1 MQLKTATQQDIS
13 SFARDLFNNKRSD
26 FSTFEEAA
34 QFSVQHI
41 YENFLDDAGQ
51 PMFALVRVFRA
62 CLPSELPPEQDSPPS
77 DDPQWLALFGTAGD
91 EPAWNDRL
99 QSVGH
104 RIIPAGAF
112 STPMLKASFEAL
124 GFASLTET
132 EFVRNV
138 GSLASYTKYF
148 HVEKAEGSPY
158 IVAQDNF
165 VKPYGIQSVVGI
177 GSPFASGAF
186 YMCLG
191 FSKKTIT
198 DDEANRFSQL
208 SPFISTLLAN
218 YNSKKLWND
227 PKA

>member
-13 SFARDLFNNKRSD
+13 SFARALFHKKRND

-34 QFSVQHI
+34 QFSVKHI
-41 YENFLDDAGQ
+41 YESFLDDVGE

-62 CLPSELPPEQDSPPS
+62 CTPSELPPEQDSPPS
-77 DDPQWLALFGTAGD
+77 DDPKWLALFGTVGT

-99 QSVGH
+99 QSIGH

-124 GFASLTET
+124 GFASLGET

-138 GSLASYTKYF
+138 GATASYTKFF
-148 HVEKAEGSPY
+148 HVEEADGSPY
-158 IVAQDNF
+158 IVAQDEF
-165 VKPYGIQSVVGI
+165 VKPYGIQSVIGI

-191 FSKKTIT
+191 FSKKSIT
-198 DDEANRFSQL
+198 NDEAQRFSQL

-218 YNSKKLWND
+218 YDSKKLWND